1 VTRRVICFVHVSRR
15 GSRNV
20 NGVLPT
26 PDPPLLMSLRVEH
39 LDKDYPTPGTPL
51 SVLRDVSL
59 EVQRGEAVAVMGP
72 SGSGKSTLLHILGT
86 LDRPTRGSVRLGD
99 QDPFALSEPKLADF
113 RNRSIG
119 FVFQDHHLLPQCS
132 VLENVLISTLATSP
146 ERKRGVSSETSKEWA
161 LKLLGRVGLSDRLN
175 HRPAELSGGER
186 QRVAV
191 ARALIHHPPLL
202 LADEPTGNLDRVK
215 ADEIGRL
222 LLELHR
228 EENTILVVVTHSR
241 RLADLLP
248 RVLIMDDGR
257 LRPDTT
263 ADRGAVT

>member
-1 VTRRVICFVHVSRR
+1 
-15 GSRNV
+15 
-20 NGVLPT
+20 
-26 PDPPLLMSLRVEH
+26 
-39 LDKDYPTPGTPL
+39 
-51 SVLRDVSL
+51 VLRDVNL

-132 VLENVLISTLATSP
+132 VLENVLIPTLAGNDDHAKT
-146 ERKRGVSSETSKEWA
+146 KEWA
-161 LKLLGRVGLSDRLN
+161 LKLLDRVGLSDRLN

-228 EENTILVVVTHSR
+228 EEQTILVVVTHSR

-248 RVLIMDDGR
+248 RVLVMDDGR
-257 LRPDTT
+257 LRPDTA
-263 ADRGAVT
+263 ADRGPL